1 MGKTRGIL
9 KKIRDTK
16 GIYILG
22 MTFQEY
28 VNQNGLEWENLIQM
42 TIMPTTVGENN
53 LEEMEQPS
61 ESTGVQ
67 NVVLGCNLK
76 NGRMVSD
83 PFEANDSI
91 SQ

>member
-61 ESTGVQ
+61 QPTKDSKVQ
-67 NVVLGCNLK
+67 RLGARLQT
-76 NGRMVSD
+76 
-83 PFEANDSI
+83 AA
-91 SQ
+91 